1 MCDPNFDRRAVH
13 TYFRLLPPSDF
24 WRKRSSSRN
33 QAGKTTDI
41 SMRITSRISSGA
53 LALALLVSVAAAQ
66 NAASF
71 RELPNFRHVNER
83 LTAGAQP
90 ESGGIQKLAE
100 LGIKTIVNLRGE
112 DERTRAEEA
121 DAKALGL
128 RYYSVPMP
136 GLSRPSDEQVARVM
150 AILDSEENWPVF
162 VHCKRGADRTGTIIG
177 CYRIAHEGWT
187 ADRAL
192 SEAKQYGMSWLERGM
207 REYISDY
214 HRRQIGTGQ
223 NGVKADTNR

>member
-1 MCDPNFDRRAVH
+1 
-13 TYFRLLPPSDF
+13 
-24 WRKRSSSRN
+24 
-33 QAGKTTDI
+33 
-41 SMRITSRISSGA
+41 MRITSRISSGA

-90 ESGGIQKLAE
+90 ESGGIKKLAE

>member
-1 MCDPNFDRRAVH
+1 
-13 TYFRLLPPSDF
+13 
-24 WRKRSSSRN
+24 
-33 QAGKTTDI
+33 
-41 SMRITSRISSGA
+41 
-53 LALALLVSVAAAQ
+53 
-66 NAASF
+66 
-71 RELPNFRHVNER
+71 
-83 LTAGAQP
+83 
-90 ESGGIQKLAE
+90 
-100 LGIKTIVNLRGE
+100 
-112 DERTRAEEA
+112 
-121 DAKALGL
+121 
-128 RYYSVPMP
+128 
-136 GLSRPSDEQVARVM
+136 
-150 AILDSEENWPVF
+150 VF

>member
-1 MCDPNFDRRAVH
+1 MCDPKFDRRAVPIH
-13 TYFRLLPPSDF
+13 CRLLQPADF
-24 WRKRSSSRN
+24 WREGPRREIKLAN
-33 QAGKTTDI
+33 GLI
-41 SMRITSRISSGA
+41 YPMRITSRISSGA
-53 LALALLVSVAAAQ
+53 FALALLVTVAAAQ
-66 NAASF
+66 TAPRF

-83 LTAGAQP
+83 LTAGGQP
-90 ESGGIQKLAE
+90 ESGGVKKLAD

-112 DERTRAEEA
+112 DERTHAEEA

-150 AILDSEENWPVF
+150 TILDSEENWPVF

-214 HRRQIGTGQ
+214 HRRQTGSGR
-223 NGVKADTNR
+223 NGVKADTNP